1 MKKTKAIFSGTDVE
15 ILERTHVNKGFLQ
28 VDKIELKH
36 RLFAGGWSDIINREL
51 LVRDEAVGVLLF
63 DPTRDQIAL
72 VRQFRVGALE
82 DDASPWL
89 LELVAGMVG
98 TNEELKEVARRET
111 QEESNCEII
120 ELTKICDYYGS
131 PGVSN
136 EKVTLFCAKIDASNT
151 GGVHGLAEEHED
163 IEVVVL
169 SYNEAQDAVQS
180 GVINNAMSIIALQWL
195 ALNKKS
201 LLNAW
206 D

>member
-15 ILERTHVNKGFLQ
+15 ILERGNVNNGFLQ
-28 VDKIELKH
+28 VDKIELRH
-36 RLFAGGWSDIINREL
+36 RLFAGGWSDNINREL

-63 DPTRDQIAL
+63 DPARDQIAL

-169 SYNEAQDAVQS
+169 SYNEAPVS
-180 GVINNAMSIIALQWL
+180 YTHLTLPTTPYV
-195 ALNKKS
+195 
-201 LLNAW
+201 
-206 D
+206 